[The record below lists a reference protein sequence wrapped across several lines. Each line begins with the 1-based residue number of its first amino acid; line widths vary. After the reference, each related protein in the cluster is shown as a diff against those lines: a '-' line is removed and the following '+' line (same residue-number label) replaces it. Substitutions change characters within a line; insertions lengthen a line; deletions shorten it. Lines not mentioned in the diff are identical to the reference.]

1 MASWKLGKNQVMN
14 ITVCF
19 KLSMWGF
26 FCFLNKLAETYKIQD
41 HSKKKKNLLEM
52 SLIPWKLQKNKALNI
67 TARFKKC
74 QMG

>member
-19 KLSMWGF
+19 KLSMWVF

-41 HSKKKKNLLEM
+41 HSKKKKKKSPRNVINSLEV
-52 SLIPWKLQKNKALNI
+52 
-67 TARFKKC
+67 TKK
-74 QMG
+74 

>member
-41 HSKKKKNLLEM
+41 HSKKKKKSPRNVINSLEV
-52 SLIPWKLQKNKALNI
+52 
-67 TARFKKC
+67 TKK
-74 QMG
+74 